1 MRICVLDGEII
12 KDREMLHD
20 TLAETLGFPDWY
32 GRNLDALHDC
42 LTDIMEETE
51 IQIRHERAL
60 ADHLGS
66 YAADLKRVIRMTAE
80 ENERLRWE
88 ADEWI

>member
-1 MRICVLDGEII
+1 MRICILDGEII

-20 TLAETLGFPDWY
+20 TLAEALEFPDWY

-42 LTDIMEETE
+42 LTDIREETE
-51 IQIRHERAL
+51 FRIQNAGAL
-60 ADHLGS
+60 ANHLGS
-66 YAADLKRVIRMTAE
+66 YASALKKVICAASE
-80 ENERLRWE
+80 ENERICWE